1 MSDDEEDEKVL
12 KVVLLGQSGVGKT
25 CIISQFIN
33 HSFDKKVLTSTGGSY
48 ACKQM
53 IFKEFDNQKIMF
65 EIWDTAGQEKYR
77 ALTQIFYKDASI
89 AMLVYDITSAQS
101 FEELKNYWYNQIKE
115 SAPKDIIVGICGN
128 KADLI
133 EKEQVSL
140 EEAKSFADDVGA
152 MFGVTSAL
160 TSAGIENIFYELGL
174 KYLNPKYK
182 GQYNENKEKNN
193 NNNNDEKRDTKGKTI
208 KLDSKN
214 TTNDNKK
221 KKKKCCK

>member
-1 MSDDEEDEKVL
+1 MSDDEEEEKVL

-33 HSFDKKVLTSTGGSY
+33 HSFDKNVVTSTGGSY

-65 EIWDTAGQEKYR
+65 EIWDTAGQERYR
-77 ALTQIFYKDASI
+77 SLTQIFYKDASI
-89 AMLVYDITSAQS
+89 AILVYDITSAKS

-115 SAPKDIIVGICGN
+115 CAPKDIIIGVCGN
-128 KADLI
+128 KEDLVD
-133 EKEQVSL
+133 KEQVSFG
-140 EEAKSFADDVGA
+140 EAKSFADDIGA
-152 MFGVTSAL
+152 MFGVVSAL
-160 TSAGIENIFYELGL
+160 TSAGIENMFYEVGL

-182 GQYNENKEKNN
+182 GDLNENKEKSK
-193 NNNNDEKRDTKGKTI
+193 NDNGEKREGKGKTY
-208 KLDSKN
+208 KLDN
-214 TTNDNKK
+214 NNTNDNKK